1 MAHRPRD
8 LLPETPAD
16 GEQPSPGDGRARGRQ
31 QRRTRIIRAA
41 AALASRGGVEA
52 VQMRAVAERAGV
64 ALGTLYRYFPS
75 KTDLV
80 AAVVAEEIDLLERG
94 VERHPPAA
102 ASPAGRAVDVLLRAT
117 QGLRREPELAQA
129 LLRALILAE
138 AEAKVPLSE
147 RMTGLLLR
155 AARGGSGDGQAPSA
169 EETVL
174 ADSLTSF
181 WAHEFLEVLQGRRD
195 YEELQRHLEIVAG
208 RLFAESATRT
218 P

>member
-1 MAHRPRD
+1 M
-8 LLPETPAD
+8 D
-16 GEQPSPGDGRARGRQ
+16 GERPSPGGERARGRQ

-80 AAVVAEEIDLLERG
+80 AAVVSEEIDLLERG
-94 VERHPPAA
+94 VERHPPAS

-117 QGLRREPELAQA
+117 QGLLREPELAHA
-129 LLRALILAE
+129 LLRSLILAE
-138 AEAKVPLSE
+138 TEAKVPLSE

-155 AARGGSGDGQAPSA
+155 AARGGPGDGPQDPPSA

-195 YEELQRHLEIVAG
+195 YEELQRHLEIVAE